1 MTVERYILK
10 LTKFGVVLR
19 FQDSDTMC
27 CVEGPVAVRAKG
39 VTIIVVDPLIFASDW
54 LVAVMVTRVA
64 VDTIGAVNKPRK
76 LTFPAVDDHVTDR
89 LEMCKTLASNC
100 RFVPEISVSFGEDV
114 ADVTVILCGSDPELE
129 DRPPPPNE
137 EPPQPPRQR
146 KPESVTQT
154 WSRYSNFMWRE
165 MRTVPINVSMFRSR
179 LITFLR
185 GAKTPL
191 LLSREQKA

>member
-10 LTKFGVVLR
+10 LAKFGVVLR
-19 FQDSDTMC
+19 FQNSDTVC
-27 CVEGPVAVRAKG
+27 CIEGPVAVRAEG
-39 VTIIVVDPLIFASDW
+39 VTVIVVDPLIFGSDW

-64 VDTIGAVNKPRK
+64 VETIGAVNKPRE

-89 LEMCKTLASNC
+89 LEVWMTLASNC
-100 RFVPEISVSFGEDV
+100 RLVPEITVAFGEDV
-114 ADVTVILCGSDPELE
+114 GEVTVILCGSDPVLE

-154 WSRYSNFMWRE
+154 WSRYSNFTLRE
-165 MRTVPINVSMFRSR
+165 RRTVPINVSMFRSR
-179 LITFLR
+179 PITFLR
-185 GAKTPL
+185 GVKTPL
-191 LLSREQKA
+191 LLSREQKV